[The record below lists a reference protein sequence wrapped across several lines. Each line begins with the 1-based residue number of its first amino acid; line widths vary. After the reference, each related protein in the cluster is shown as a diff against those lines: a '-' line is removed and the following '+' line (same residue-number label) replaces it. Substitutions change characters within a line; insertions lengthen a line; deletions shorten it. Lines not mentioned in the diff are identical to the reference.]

1 MKKVFMIFA
10 ACAAVFSCQ
19 KVSTEN
25 TLEPSEAYLS
35 IALDEA
41 TKAHFGELDG
51 NNFPTLWNQ
60 SFDNAAVVASGLN
73 GTSAVSVSADSKSV
87 RFNFENVD
95 MATLIAN
102 EKLYDADEHEYTYC
116 VYSPFDNNYSDAHKV
131 NERGGAYAQP
141 SYVRIW
147 IPKDQNPGVGT
158 PDENA
163 VVLFGRITK
172 SLETEED
179 LSISGLVL
187 NHLTAYGKLS
197 FRNLDLAAGEKVK
210 TVVLT
215 AAENICG
222 AFGHQY
228 KDGEDL
234 YDVGSSLKS
243 KVLTLNTEATT
254 DIYFSVLPATLTD
267 LNIKVTTD
275 KGTVFLKDLNL
286 TEHPLAFAKG
296 QVQPVNVDM
305 TGTKQATT
313 PALTEAWLDFGSRSG
328 EVTGYNT
335 IKTVPKTALA
345 LNNKDGQESKGTVK
359 VASGSFQITNTDPGL
374 SAEISVAGIS
384 WPLNVWTDYLYATA
398 PGSLEFAGL
407 ESGKTYKFIVLCCR
421 NNGSHT
427 NADGAVRAT
436 EVTIGGEAKIA
447 ISGIGYQS
455 NNPSESD
462 LKDLA
467 VVFDTVT
474 PDANGKVTVGLRGVG
489 KHSSAG
495 KDINVSAI
503 RIIRND

>member
-73 GTSAVSVSADSKSV
+73 GTSAVTVSSDSKSV
-87 RFNFENVD
+87 RFNFENVG
-95 MATLIAN
+95 MATLTAN
-102 EKLYDADEHEYTYC
+102 TNLYNADEHEYTYC

-141 SYVRIW
+141 SFVRMW
-147 IPKDQNPGVGT
+147 IPVVQNPGVGT

-197 FRNLDLAAGEKVK
+197 FRNLDLAAGEKVE

-254 DIYFSVLPATLTD
+254 DIYFSVLPATLTA

-275 KGTVFLKDLNL
+275 KRTVFLKDLNL

-296 QVQPVNVDM
+296 QVKPVNVDM
-305 TGTKQATT
+305 TGTKQDAT

-328 EVTGYNT
+328 VEEGYNT
-335 IKTVPKTALA
+335 IKTVPSVALS
-345 LNNKDGQESKGTVK
+345 LKNKDGVESKGTVK
-359 VASGSFQITNTDPGL
+359 VKSGSFSITNSDPGL
-374 SAEISVAGIS
+374 SGAITVADIS
-384 WPLNVWTDYLYATA
+384 WPLDVWTDYLYAA
-398 PGSLEFAGL
+398 GSGSLEFAGL
-407 ESGKTYKFIVLCCR
+407 ESGRTYKFIVLCCR
-421 NNGSHT
+421 NNGSHLSGT
-427 NADGAVRAT
+427 NPVRAT
-436 EVTIGGEAKIA
+436 KVTIGGVAQTA
-447 ISGIGYQS
+447 ISGIKSGY
-455 NNPSESD
+455 ESYRE
-462 LKDLA
+462 DLA
-467 VVFDTVT
+467 VVFDEVT
-474 PDANGKVTVGLRGVG
+474 PNSDGEVIVDLEGVG
-489 KHSSAG
+489 VTNN
-495 KDINVSAI
+495 DINVSAI
-503 RIIRND
+503 RIIRNDE

>member
-60 SFDNAAVVASGLN
+60 SFDNAAVVGSGLN
-73 GTSAVSVSADSKSV
+73 GTTSVSVSADSKSV

-95 MATLIAN
+95 MAVLTAN
-102 EKLYDADEHEYTYC
+102 TNLYNADEHEYTYC

-147 IPKDQNPGVGT
+147 IPKVQNPGVGT

-197 FRNLDLAAGEKVK
+197 FRNLDLAAGEKVE

-228 KDGEDL
+228 KDGDDL
-234 YDVGSSLKS
+234 YDVGSSLKY

-254 DIYFSVLPATLTD
+254 DIYFSVLPGAISA
-267 LNIKVTTD
+267 LNIKVTTN
-275 KGTVFLKDLNL
+275 KGSVFLKDLNL

-296 QVQPVNVDM
+296 QVKPVNVDM
-305 TGTKQATT
+305 KDTKQATT

-328 EVTGYNT
+328 VVEGYNT
-335 IKTVPKTALA
+335 IKTVPSTALS
-345 LNNKDGQESKGTVK
+345 LNNKDGVESRGTVK
-359 VASGSFQITNTDPGL
+359 VASGSFSIANTDPGL
-374 SAEISVAGIS
+374 RAEITVAGIS
-384 WPLNVWTDYLYATA
+384 WPLDVWTDYLSATK

-421 NNGSHT
+421 NNGTHT
-427 NADGAVRAT
+427 DELGIIRAVA
-436 EVTIGGEAKIA
+436 VTIGDDTKTA
-447 ISGIGYQS
+447 ISGIKNETGYQ
-455 NNPSESD
+455 NYLE
-462 LKDLA
+462 DLA
-467 VVFDTVT
+467 VVFNTVT
-474 PDANGKVTVGLRGVG
+474 PDANGKVTVGLEGVG
-489 KHSSAG
+489 VVS

-503 RIIRND
+503 RIIRNDE

>member
-60 SFDNAAVVASGLN
+60 SFDNAAVVGSGLN
-73 GTSAVSVSADSKSV
+73 GTTAVSVSADSKSV
-87 RFNFENVD
+87 RFNFENVG
-95 MATLIAN
+95 MATLTAN
-102 EKLYDADEHEYTYC
+102 TNLYNAEEHEYTYC

-141 SYVRIW
+141 SFVRMW
-147 IPKDQNPGVGT
+147 IPVIQNPGVGT

-172 SLETEED
+172 SLETEAD

-197 FRNLDLAAGEKVK
+197 FRNLDLAAGEKVE

-254 DIYFSVLPATLTD
+254 DIYFSVLPATLTA

-275 KGTVFLKDLNL
+275 KGTVFLKDLDL
-286 TEHPLAFAKG
+286 TEHPLAFVKG
-296 QVQPVNVDM
+296 QVKPVNVDM
-305 TGTKQATT
+305 KDTKQATT
-313 PALTEAWLDFGSRSG
+313 PALTEAWLDFGTRPG
-328 EVTGYNT
+328 VVEGYNT
-335 IKTVPKTALA
+335 IKTVPSTALS
-345 LNNKDGQESKGTVK
+345 LNNKDGVESRGTVK
-359 VASGSFQITNTDPGL
+359 VASGSFSFENPSNLSVAIT
-374 SAEISVAGIS
+374 VAGIS
-384 WPLNVWTDYLYATA
+384 WPLDVWTDYLYATA

-407 ESGKTYKFIVLCCR
+407 ESGRTYKFIVLCCR
-421 NNGSHT
+421 NSGSHLDGT
-427 NADGAVRAT
+427 NPVRAT
-436 EVTIGGEAKIA
+436 EVTIGGEAKTA
-447 ISGIGYQS
+447 ISGIKNEPGYQ
-455 NNPSESD
+455 NYLE
-462 LKDLA
+462 DLA

-474 PDANGKVTVGLRGVG
+474 PDANGKVTVGLKGVG
-489 KHSSAG
+489 THATAG
-495 KDINVSAI
+495 NQITVSAI
-503 RIIRND
+503 HIIRNDE

>member
-60 SFDNAAVVASGLN
+60 DFDNAAVVGSGLN
-73 GTSAVSVSADSKSV
+73 GTTAVTVSADSKSV

-102 EKLYDADEHEYTYC
+102 ENLYDADEHEYTYC
-116 VYSPFDNNYSDAHKV
+116 VYSPFDNNYGDAHKV

-141 SYVRIW
+141 SFVRMW
-147 IPKDQNPGVGT
+147 IPVVQNPGVGT

-197 FRNLDLAAGEKVK
+197 FRNLDLAAGEKVE

-222 AFGHQY
+222 AFGHKY

-254 DIYFSVLPATLTD
+254 DIYFSVLPATLTA

-275 KGTVFLKDLNL
+275 KGSVFLKDLDL
-286 TEHPLAFAKG
+286 TEHPLAFVKG
-296 QVQPVNVDM
+296 QVKPVNVDM

-328 EVTGYNT
+328 VVAGYNT
-335 IKTVPKTALA
+335 IKTVPSTALS
-345 LNNKDGQESKGTVK
+345 LNNKDGVESRGTVK

-374 SAEISVAGIS
+374 NAETISVAGIS

-421 NNGSHT
+421 NNATHT

-436 EVTIGGEAKIA
+436 EVTIGGEAKTA
-447 ISGIGYQS
+447 ISGIKNETGYQ
-455 NNPSESD
+455 NYLE
-462 LKDLA
+462 DLA
-467 VVFDTVT
+467 VVFNTVT
-474 PDANGKVTVGLRGVG
+474 PDANGKVTIGLKGVG
-489 KHSSAG
+489 KHKDAG
-495 KDINVSAI
+495 NQIIVSAI
-503 RIIRND
+503 HIIRNDE